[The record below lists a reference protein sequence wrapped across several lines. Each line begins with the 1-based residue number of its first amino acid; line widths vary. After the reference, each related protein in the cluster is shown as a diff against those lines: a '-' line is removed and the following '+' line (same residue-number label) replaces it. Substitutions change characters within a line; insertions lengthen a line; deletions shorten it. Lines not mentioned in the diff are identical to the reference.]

1 MNNYFQNPFNTYM
14 PYQNNFN
21 NPFQQNAPH
30 EEITR
35 VNGRE
40 GANAYQMGANS
51 SKLMLDETAPILWLA
66 QTDGAGYKTLSA
78 FDITP
83 HQQPKQI
90 DLSSIEKRIERL
102 EQMYGQ
108 SSARQ
113 AEPETATKPVANAT
127 ADSKI

>member
-14 PYQNNFN
+14 PYQNNFQS
-21 NPFQQNAPH
+21 PYQTPVQR

-83 HQQPKQI
+83 HQQAKQI

-102 EQMYGQ
+102 EQIYVKSGVG
-108 SSARQ
+108 Q
-113 AEPETATKPVANAT
+113 AEPETATKPATNAT
-127 ADSKI
+127 AD

>member
-1 MNNYFQNPFNTYM
+1 MNNYFQNPFQNYM

-83 HQQPKQI
+83 HQQAKPI

-102 EQMYGQ
+102 EQIYVK
-108 SSARQ
+108 SSAGQ
-113 AEPETATKPVANAT
+113 TEPETAGTKPVANAT
-127 ADSKI
+127 AD